1 MGYPT
6 RQTSGHRGEDT
17 VVERLPVKKGLNLL
31 TSLWYLFSNTTQE
44 L

>member
-17 VVERLPVKKGLNLL
+17 VVERLPVKRFEFINQ
-31 TSLWYLFSNTTQE
+31 SSVPV
-44 L
+44 